1 MTTALTTF
9 FTTLDDSALAPASCR
24 AIRADLRQ
32 FVHWWEVS
40 RARPFDPALLVDRDL
55 RAWQRARQ
63 QEDGAKPSTINRA
76 LASLRRFC
84 AWAVG
89 TGFLTDNPASG
100 IADVPAEPLAPRSLP
115 DAAVDALLR
124 VVRSEPNA
132 VVRAR
137 DEALL
142 ALLIYAGLRA
152 QEACDVQLRDLD
164 LRGASLT
171 VRSGKGGKA
180 RRLPLHADAVQLLDH
195 YLLTVRCLTGVPA
208 VGSTT
213 ERELLLVGITVTAP
227 GQPWRPGITTA
238 LVRHQVKLRGQ
249 QAAATLRAAV
259 PRARD
264 LVRAAT
270 LTDLARS
277 LDTVSPHMLRHS
289 LARRLLK
296 TGAQLPEVQRV
307 LGHTRLSTT
316 GIYLTP
322 SDDDLR
328 DAIGRAGV

>member
-1 MTTALTTF
+1 MTDALATF
-9 FTTLDDSALAPASCR
+9 FARLDDAPLAVASRR

-32 FVHWWEVS
+32 FVQWWETS
-40 RARPFDPALLVDRDL
+40 RARPFDPALLIDRDV

-63 QEDGAKPSTINRA
+63 QDDGAKPSTINRA

-84 AWAVG
+84 AWTVESG
-89 TGFLTDNPASG
+89 LLTENPVAG
-100 IADVPAEPLAPRSLP
+100 IADIPDEPLAPRSLP

-124 VVRSEPNA
+124 AVRNEPNA

-164 LRGASLT
+164 LRGANVL

-180 RRLPLHADAVQLLDH
+180 RRVPLHHDAVRLLDH
-195 YLLTVRCLTGVPA
+195 YLRTVRCPDGAPPL
-208 VGSTT
+208 GSTD
-213 ERELLLVGITVTAP
+213 ERQALLIGIAITTP

-238 LVRHQVKLRGQ
+238 LVRHQVKQRGQEAAAALRG
-249 QAAATLRAAV
+249 AI
-259 PRARD
+259 PRERD
-264 LVRAAT
+264 LARAAT

-277 LDTVSPHMLRHS
+277 LEHVSPHMLRHS

-307 LGHTRLSTT
+307 LGHSRLSTT